1 MRRVFKFALFVTAFA
16 AVIAAGCGSKS
27 KSRTNDSTAST
38 SSSTTTS
45 VSGTSGGSAGSS
57 TSQGSTTANGIG
69 RCHTSGLRVSKSEGP
84 GGAAAGHLHLT
95 VTFTNTGTGP
105 CRMEG
110 YAGFGLQGVQGSALA
125 SNVIRGSTFAKQ
137 DPGPSLIT
145 LAPGASASTDLAWSD
160 VPTGADKGG
169 PPCTGGVTALLVTPP
184 DETQSV
190 TLPFS
195 GPVCGNGE
203 MHTTALQPG

>member
-1 MRRVFKFALFVTAFA
+1 MFALVVTAFA
-16 AVIAAGCGSKS
+16 VVIAVGCGSKS
-27 KSRTNDSTAST
+27 KSHTSDSTTST
-38 SSSTTTS
+38 SSSMPTS
-45 VSGTSGGSAGSS
+45 IAGTSGGSGGPGGPS
-57 TSQGSTTANGIG
+57 TKQTSTTANGID

-95 VTFTNTGTGP
+95 ITFTNTGTTA

-110 YAGFGLQGVQGSALA
+110 YAGFGLRGAQGSVLP

-137 DPGPSLIT
+137 DPGPSPII

-160 VPTGADKGG
+160 VPTGADNGG
-169 PPCTGGVTALLVTPP
+169 PPCAGGVTALLVTPP

-203 MHTTALQPG
+203 MHTTALQAG